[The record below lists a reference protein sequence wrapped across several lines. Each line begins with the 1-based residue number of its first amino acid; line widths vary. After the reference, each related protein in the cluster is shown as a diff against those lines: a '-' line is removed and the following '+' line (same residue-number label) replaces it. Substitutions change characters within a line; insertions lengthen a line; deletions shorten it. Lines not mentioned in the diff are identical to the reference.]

1 MSNLIIAIL
10 FGLGSGTWVYNKLL
24 RTSGNNQ
31 KNSLIGAVIVGV
43 LLILIVYFILGSIIK
58 KG

>member
-1 MSNLIIAIL
+1 MSNLIIALL
-10 FGLGSGTWVYNKLL
+10 FGLGSGAWIYNKFL

-31 KNSLIGAVIVGV
+31 KNSIIGAVIIG
-43 LLILIVYFILGSIIK
+43 LLLALILDFILSSIIK